1 MQQPTMK
8 GPQKLVMSDPV
19 NPQHYRNYRIV
30 VIEILEDAVA
40 RAPVPVLGSLQW
52 QVLKYLLRIWDK
64 DGPLQDARKSR
75 WYLNRLISKLE
86 EEANYESRYKEQNN
100 EAQ

>member
-1 MQQPTMK
+1 MK
-8 GPQKLVMSDPV
+8 IENDPI
-19 NPQHYRNYRIV
+19 NPAYYNNYRIE
-30 VIEILEDAVA
+30 VIEILEDLVK
-40 RAPVPVLGSLQW
+40 RAPDPVLGSLQW
-52 QVLKYLLRIWDK
+52 QVLKYLARIWDK